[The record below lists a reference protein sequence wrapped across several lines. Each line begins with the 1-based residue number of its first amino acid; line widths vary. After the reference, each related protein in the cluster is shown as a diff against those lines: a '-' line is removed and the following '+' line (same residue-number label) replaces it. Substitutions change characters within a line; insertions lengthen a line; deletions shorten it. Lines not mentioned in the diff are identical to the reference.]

1 MARIFRRAANKM
13 MNSRDGHE
21 SIGLLISDEKVVYE
35 SYQKIVMAQVDE
47 SISLLKWAKS
57 EENLALQDVFS
68 KAFEVSC
75 MWTSSWRD
83 FNHEYYK
90 YRKTFKEVLRE
101 ERVLDEERRRQAMHT
116 TKLNRLQK
124 QV

>member
-1 MARIFRRAANKM
+1 
-13 MNSRDGHE
+13 
-21 SIGLLISDEKVVYE
+21 
-35 SYQKIVMAQVDE
+35 
-47 SISLLKWAKS
+47 
-57 EENLALQDVFS
+57 LQ
-68 KAFEVSC
+68 
-75 MWTSSWRD
+75 
-83 FNHEYYK
+83 YYK